1 MTKIGIVTGAAG
13 GIGKAYVRR
22 MMQEDLDEIW
32 CMDRTLDLLKGFK
45 EEFGEKA
52 VTIGADLSSYEDLTG
67 LKSMIEEKKT
77 GDSLFGQLC
86 RNGTVPIDRGCMF

>member
-52 VTIGADLSSYEDLTG
+52 VTIGADFSSYEDLMG
-67 LKSMIEEKKT
+67 LKLMIEEKKPEI
-77 GDSLFGQLC
+77 LYLVNC
-86 RNGTVPIDRGCMF
+86 AGTVQFLGLFAEF